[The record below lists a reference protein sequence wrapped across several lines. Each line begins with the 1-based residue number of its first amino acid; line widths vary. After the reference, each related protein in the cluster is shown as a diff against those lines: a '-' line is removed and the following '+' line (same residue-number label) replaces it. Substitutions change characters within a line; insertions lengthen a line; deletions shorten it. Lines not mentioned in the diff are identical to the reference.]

1 METTTESVNE
11 LANTVSSSA
20 KLDGWDIATI
30 AIYFVLVVA
39 VGLFVSK
46 SYSNSDVVNLGES
59 VASIGAEKRGKQ
71 GSGYPLSFLL
81 GGQGS

>member
-11 LANTVSSSA
+11 LANTLSSSA

-46 SYSNSDVVNLGES
+46 SYFNSDVVNLG
-59 VASIGAEKRGKQ
+59 
-71 GSGYPLSFLL
+71 
-81 GGQGS
+81 